1 MRRIALVCAVL
12 CLCMTAAVA
21 WGHEV
26 ASHPGASLSSRSHH
40 AKPRAHKRPRHKAS
54 KSTTKKSTKANA
66 PNKTSSNT
74 TTAAS
79 AAADPA
85 LFGDQTVE
93 PTGDNNKSGLAE
105 AFPFTGHING
115 TARSIHVYVDSH
127 STASTVLAAIY
138 ADNSGQPGSLLA
150 SAKLASPKAGA
161 WNALPISATS
171 VSASKSY
178 WIAVL
183 GKGGTLYFR
192 DRPSGPCTSMNSQ
205 QTGLASMPSAWAS
218 GSSWTT
224 CPVSAFVAGTATA
237 TTTSANPPSNPSS
250 NPPSNPPPT
259 TTTPVGTTT
268 TTSSLTPLPPLPL
281 PVAPLNLLAP
291 QISGTTLQGQTLTTD
306 NGTWLNGPTSY
317 SYQWEDCD
325 GSGAN
330 CANITGATQSSYTLA
345 RGDVGDTIRV
355 VVTGTNDGGSTPSTS
370 SPTGAV
376 QPLPAPSNTAL
387 PSISGTAQQGQ
398 AVTAAN
404 GSWSG
409 SPTSYTYQWRDCN
422 TSGASCSN
430 ISGAT
435 SGSYTLTSNE
445 VGDTVRII
453 VTATNAG
460 GSTPATSAQTAVV
473 QAPPVQ
479 APANT
484 ALPSISG
491 TAQQGQALTAGKGSW
506 SGSPTSY
513 GYQWEDC
520 NTSGAS
526 CANIAG
532 ATSGSYTLTSNDVG
546 DTVRVIVTATNA
558 GGSTP
563 ATSAQTSA
571 VQAPAPPAQA
581 PANSVVPVVSG
592 SAQQGQ
598 VLSTSKGTWSN
609 SPTSYG
615 YQWQDCNTSGAACAN
630 ISGATAS
637 SYTLTGADTGQT
649 IRSVVTATNT
659 AGSASATSAQTQT
672 VTAPSAT
679 QNCAGTPGSG
689 TVNQASLDAC
699 GFPSMNSTGPPAG
712 TAMTSSN
719 GFTASTAGKVYD
731 GLNVNGSIYISAS
744 NVTIENSNITDVD
757 KDNAAIQIA
766 SGATGVVIKNDSI
779 HGTNTGQSGALA
791 FAVSYFGNT
800 LSGVTIDHVNFYNGD
815 RILAGYGTVT
825 NSYCLGG
832 ANFNNSGGL
841 EHDECIYTDGGSPGI
856 RALHDTLLVN
866 NGQTASIFVDNPDFG
881 GGGTNGTLDVENSI
895 LAGGGYCIYGGGGRS
910 TAHTGPVTI
919 TNNRF
924 TRIFY
929 SDCGQ
934 FGPDAY
940 VSNGATWTGNVW
952 DDTNQNIGS

>member
-1 MRRIALVCAVL
+1 
-12 CLCMTAAVA
+12 MTAAVA
-21 WGHEV
+21 WGHEL
-26 ASHPGASLSSRSHH
+26 ASHPAASHGSRSHH
-40 AKPRAHKRPRHKAS
+40 AKPRTHKRGQRHKAS
-54 KSTTKKSTKANA
+54 KSTTKKSTRANA
-66 PNKTSSNT
+66 TIKTSSEATSN
-74 TTAAS
+74 AAS
-79 AAADPA
+79 ATTDPA

-93 PTGDNNKSGLAE
+93 PTADNNKSGLAE

-115 TARSIHVYVDSH
+115 TARSINVYLDSH

-138 ADNSGQPGSLLA
+138 ADSSGQPGSLLA
-150 SAKLASPKAGA
+150 SAKLASPRAGA

-192 DRPSGPCTSMNSQ
+192 DRSSGPCRSMNSR
-205 QTGLASMPSAWAS
+205 QTGLAAMPSAWAS

-224 CPVSAFVAGTATA
+224 CPASAFVAGTATA
-237 TTTSANPPSNPSS
+237 TTTSANPPSD
-250 NPPSNPPPT
+250 PPPT
-259 TTTPVGTTT
+259 ATTPVGTTT
-268 TTSSLTPLPPLPL
+268 TTSSLTPLPPVPLPPVPL
-281 PVAPLNLLAP
+281 PVPPVNLLAP
-291 QISGTTLQGQTLTTD
+291 QISGTTTQGQALTTD
-306 NGTWLNGPTSY
+306 NGTWLDGPTSY
-317 SYQWEDCD
+317 SYQWEDCNS
-325 GSGAN
+325 SGAS
-330 CANITGATQSSYTLA
+330 CANIAGATQSSYTLA
-345 RGDVGDTIRV
+345 HGDVGDTIRV
-355 VVTGTNDGGSTPSTS
+355 IVTGTNDGGSNPSTS
-370 SPTGAV
+370 AQTSAV
-376 QPLPAPSNTAL
+376 QPLPAPSTTAL
-387 PSISGTAQQGQ
+387 PSISGTAQQAQ
-398 AVTAAN
+398 ALTAGN

-409 SPTSYTYQWRDCN
+409 NPSSYSYQWRDCN

-435 SGSYTLTSNE
+435 SSSHTLTSNE
-445 VGDTVRII
+445 VGDTVRVI
-453 VTATNAG
+453 VTATNPG

-473 QAPPVQ
+473 QAAPVQ
-479 APANT
+479 APVNT

-491 TAQQGQALTAGKGSW
+491 AAQQGQALTAGKGTW

-520 NTSGAS
+520 NTSGAT

-532 ATSGSYTLTSNDVG
+532 ATSTSYTLTSNDVG

-571 VQAPAPPAQA
+571 VQAPAPPVQA
-581 PANSVVPVVSG
+581 PANSGLPVVSG

-598 VLSTSKGTWSN
+598 VLTTSQGTWSN
-609 SPTSYG
+609 GPTGYG
-615 YQWQDCNTSGAACAN
+615 YQWQDCNSSGAGCAA
-630 ISGATAS
+630 ISGATSAS
-637 SYTLTGADTGQT
+637 YMLTGNDTGHT
-649 IRSVVTATNT
+649 VRSVVTATNT
-659 AGSASATSAQTQT
+659 AGSASATSAQTQA

-712 TAMTSSN
+712 TAMTSSS

-731 GLNVNGSIYISAS
+731 GLNINGSIYISAS
-744 NVTIENSNITDVD
+744 NVTIQNSNITDVD

-766 SGATGVVIKNDSI
+766 SGVTGVVIKNDSI

-791 FAVSYFGNT
+791 FAVSYFGNS

-841 EHDECIYTDGGSPGI
+841 EHDECIYTDGSAPGI
-856 RALHDTLLVN
+856 RAQHDTLLVN
-866 NGQTASIFVDNPDFG
+866 NGQTAAIFVDNPDFG
-881 GGGTNGTLDVENSI
+881 GGGTNGTLDIENSI

-924 TRIFY
+924 TRIFF

-940 VSNGATWTGNVW
+940 VSNGDTWTGNLW
-952 DDTNQNIGS
+952 DDTNQNVGS